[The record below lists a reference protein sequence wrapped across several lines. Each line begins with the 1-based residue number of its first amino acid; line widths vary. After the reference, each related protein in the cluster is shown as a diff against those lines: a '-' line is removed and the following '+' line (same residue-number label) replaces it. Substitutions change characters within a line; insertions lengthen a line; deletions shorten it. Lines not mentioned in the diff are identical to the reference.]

1 MTHPDDDFDLDAF
14 DAAFAKEFGETLA
27 DEPGAGAE
35 PGDGEPEDAAPS
47 ADAPAEPEEPK
58 TLIGM
63 VLTPVADAHVLAK
76 LMGLV
81 KITWPVFATRT
92 GAVAATT
99 LEIDEMAQLT
109 GTAPPEAVKVAQALS
124 RTSEFGVVLLTSR
137 VGHGEDGAT
146 GQIQATRYV
155 GGKEVETLS
164 PGVVLAGVDE
174 AVEKVLFG
182 QVAPHEAKGAL
193 DPTEAAE
200 RDDPKPKRRWGRK
213 PR

>member
-14 DAAFAKEFGETLA
+14 DAAFAKEFGEPLA
-27 DEPGAGAE
+27 DEPEAAAE
-35 PGDGEPEDAAPS
+35 PGEEEPEEAAPA
-47 ADAPAEPEEPK
+47 ADAPAENDEPR
-58 TLIGM
+58 TLIAM
-63 VLTPVADAHVLAK
+63 VLTPVADAQVLAK

-99 LEIDEMAQLT
+99 LEVDEMVQLT

-124 RTSEFGVVLLTSR
+124 RTSEVGVVVLPSQ
-137 VGHGEDGAT
+137 VGQGEDGAT
-146 GQIQATRYV
+146 GQIQAARYV

-174 AVEKVLFG
+174 TVEKVLFS
-182 QVAPHEAKGAL
+182 QLPPHEAQGAL
-193 DPTEAAE
+193 DPTEAAQ